1 MLRQRVLDSDLK
13 GALEEAMRD
22 EYREV
27 DEIVPGDDG
36 YRVVGQVIHMK
47 KNENFSK
54 KVFVTVKFGNR
65 TASNQATYYRLTFIR
80 SRSGKKLFVLM
91 SSSIE
96 EAKIHFILC
105 QRALLRERA
114 TGVGI
119 GSWVVLVEPKV
130 VGEFKGATL
139 LRLNDCVLPFRPEP
153 VPVPCKLML
162 ESDVERMTFFCVE
175 VTRQQFSGW
184 RFVENTCIGEVCD
197 SQYRLSCPC
206 VVVQPSGGIT
216 DTLGG
221 TVHVAEGLH
230 VDFVSNRFRKF
241 LFPDDAQWTELSRSS
256 VFPLR
261 TALREKLSGFGSFLV
276 EGWIKFPPPAQGNEL
291 VRVPKAHVFRIH
303 GVRGDVG
310 QCSSNQSGGTGS
322 AS

>member
-65 TASNQATYYRLTFIR
+65 AAANQATYYRLTFIP

-119 GSWVVLVEPKV
+119 GSWVVLVEPKA

-184 RFVENTCIGEVCD
+184 KFVDNTCIGEVCD

-230 VDFVSNRFRKF
+230 VDFVSGRFRKL
-241 LFPDDAQWTELSRSS
+241 LFPDDAQWTDLPRSS
-256 VFPLR
+256 VFPVR
-261 TALREKLSGFGSFLV
+261 NVLREKLSGFCSFLV
-276 EGWIKFPPPAQGNEL
+276 EGWIKHPSPAQGNEL
-291 VRVPKAHVFRIH
+291 VLVPKAHVFRIH

-310 QCSSNQSGGTGS
+310 ECSSNQSGGTGS